1 MFRKEE
7 LIVRAVKALDF
18 DFLFKLEN
26 DEAYWHL
33 SDSDQTFT
41 AKELRDFISR
51 AQQPILLTK
60 QFRYIIEIENRGQ
73 IGCIDLFDF
82 DPINKFVGVGII
94 IYDETYRRKGY
105 AKGALL
111 LIESYVREVL
121 DCNFIFAYVLE
132 DNKASVS
139 LFKAMNYLVVTDQT
153 DHSFEKDKNRIN
165 QILFQKKL
173 K

>member
-26 DEAYWHL
+26 DEAYWYL
-33 SDSDQTFT
+33 SDSNRAFA
-41 AKELRDFISR
+41 AKEVRDFISR

-153 DHSFEKDKNRIN
+153 NHSFEKDKNRIN

>member
-26 DEAYWHL
+26 DEAYWYL
-33 SDSDQTFT
+33 SDSNRAFA
-41 AKELRDFISR
+41 AKEVRDFISR

-105 AKGALL
+105 AKGALC

-153 DHSFEKDKNRIN
+153 DYSFEKDKNRIN

>member
-26 DEAYWHL
+26 DETYWHL
-33 SDSDQTFT
+33 SDSDRTFT
-41 AKELRDFISR
+41 AKEVQDFILR

-94 IYDETYRRKGY
+94 IYDEKYRRKGY
-105 AKGALL
+105 AKGALF

-139 LFKAMNYLVVTDQT
+139 LFKAMNYLVVTDKT
-153 DHSFEKDKNRIN
+153 DISLQRDKSRIN

>member
-26 DEAYWHL
+26 DEAYWYL
-33 SDSDQTFT
+33 SDSNRAFA
-41 AKELRDFISR
+41 AKEVRDFISR

-94 IYDETYRRKGY
+94 IYNETYRRKGY

>member
-26 DEAYWHL
+26 DEAYWYL
-33 SDSDQTFT
+33 SDSNRAFA
-41 AKELRDFISR
+41 AKEVRDFISR

-94 IYDETYRRKGY
+94 IYNETYRRKGY

-153 DHSFEKDKNRIN
+153 THSFEKDKNRIN

>member
-26 DEAYWHL
+26 DEAYWYL
-33 SDSDQTFT
+33 SDSNRAFA
-41 AKELRDFISR
+41 AKEVRAFISR

-105 AKGALL
+105 AKGALF

>member
-33 SDSDQTFT
+33 SDSDRIFT
-41 AKELRDFISR
+41 AKEVQDFISR

-94 IYDETYRRKGY
+94 IYDEKYRRKGY
-105 AKGALL
+105 AKGALF

-139 LFKAMNYLVVTDQT
+139 LFKAMNYLVVTDKT
-153 DHSFEKDKNRIN
+153 DISLQRDKSRIN

>member
-7 LIVRAVKALDF
+7 LIVRAVDSSDF
-18 DFLFKLEN
+18 DFLLKLEN
-26 DEAYWHL
+26 DKEYWHL
-33 SDSDQTFT
+33 SDSHQPFT
-41 AKELRDFISR
+41 VKELQDFIAR

-60 QFRYIIEIENRGQ
+60 QFRYIIEIENQGQ
-73 IGCIDLFDF
+73 IGCIDLFNF
-82 DPINKFVGVGII
+82 DPIDRYVGVGII
-94 IYDETYRRKGY
+94 IYDENYRLKGY
-105 AKGALL
+105 AQGALF

-121 DCNFIFAYVLE
+121 DCISIFAYVLE
-132 DNKASVS
+132 DNKASIS

-153 DHSFEKDKNRIN
+153 NHYLQIDKSYLN

>member
-18 DFLFKLEN
+18 DFLYKLEN
-26 DEAYWHL
+26 DETYWHL
-33 SDSDQTFT
+33 SDSNRTFT
-41 AKELRDFISR
+41 AKELQDFISR

-94 IYDETYRRKGY
+94 IHDENYRRKGY
-105 AKGALL
+105 AKGALF
-111 LIESYVREVL
+111 LIETYVREVL

-139 LFKAMNYLVVTDQT
+139 LFKAMNYLVVTDET
-153 DHSFEKDKNRIN
+153 DHSFQRDKNRTD

>member
-33 SDSDQTFT
+33 SDSDRTFT
-41 AKELRDFISR
+41 AKEVQDFILR

-94 IYDETYRRKGY
+94 IYDEKYRRKGY
-105 AKGALL
+105 AKGALF

-139 LFKAMNYLVVTDQT
+139 LFKAMNYLVVTDKT
-153 DHSFEKDKNRIN
+153 DISLQRDKSRIN

>member
-26 DEAYWHL
+26 DEAYWYL
-33 SDSDQTFT
+33 SDSNRAFA
-41 AKELRDFISR
+41 AKEVRDFISR

-105 AKGALL
+105 AKGALF

-139 LFKAMNYLVVTDQT
+139 LFKAMNYLVVTDQI